1 MNISSI
7 RTACIQ
13 EKMWQEA
20 SFSLS
25 QQSCFSSASEVP
37 CSLLI
42 PGRFIPLFFCMV
54 CKCVHHHFVNYHIP
68 SLLCSC
74 EVPPEVLHPVL
85 RCRVQ
90 KGHVATGAGPEE
102 GLKNGKRAGTPLLRR
117 KVESAGVVQPVEE
130 EAPGRPDC
138 SLSILKG
145 SL

>member
-1 MNISSI
+1 MHP
-7 RTACIQ
+7 REDVAG
-13 EKMWQEA
+13 
-20 SFSLS
+20 
-25 QQSCFSSASEVP
+25 
-37 CSLLI
+37 SLLLPFPAVMLLI
-42 PGRFIPLFFCMV
+42 CLRSPLLPPYNQSFYTTFFCMV

-74 EVPPEVLHPVL
+74 EVSPEVLHPVL

-90 KGHVATGAGPEE
+90 KGHVATGVDPEE

-117 KVESAGVVQPVEE
+117 KVESAGVVQPGEE